1 MNRQRHKP
9 SYDVDVYNKETNRF
23 AGTITRKSTH
33 EKEFGNYGAVEYSVL
48 GRRYWSVG
56 GRQLYLAPSVIEK
69 LKSKGELKKPQ

>member
-9 SYDVDVYNKETNRF
+9 SYNIDVYNKETNRYH
-23 AGTITRKSTH
+23 GTIQRKSTH

-56 GRQLYLAPSVIEK
+56 GKTLYLPPSVITK
-69 LKSKGELKKPQ
+69 LKEKGELK